1 MLIQG
6 PKSARVRANAVESL
20 NFEITYV
27 IGMVLSVVLMLVLVG
42 FVTIILFPLLWLIL
56 RIVASV
62 QTANGQDYRY
72 PVNIRLVK

>member
-1 MLIQG
+1 VTTFIL
-6 PKSARVRANAVESL
+6 P
-20 NFEITYV
+20 V
-27 IGMVLSVVLMLVLVG
+27 IWLV
-42 FVTIILFPLLWLIL
+42 F